1 VCSSGLLKGP
11 DKGSFYNERFIRGLP
26 FLAKKMKRIGG
37 SKIVES
43 INISHEPILWKISA
57 ERPTPAGL
65 SNDNLDYIILNT
77 INKCIQEGGPKS
89 KMPFVH
95 NMDTVTYAKKDTR
108 EVAMEAAAPRTDLL
122 MPQSGMFNYLTLT
135 PARSASA
142 TTSLN
147 GHDQVSSIQ
156 EGLNNTHMEALLQ
169 QHQRSL
175 HGHQGYAGQLEQQS
189 HMQQP
194 LSQDQNQQVY
204 NLLLKLL
211 LKERNQAATT
221 LAPQQHQAWPQHQ
234 LQTAIPAANTV
245 NTISNSWRYPNAHIP
260 ASHAPVAEPPS
271 LQGNIGNTPNIAS
284 LLGLQQIGNNVSA
297 HPASANRKMNDTLR
311 WLYLLQ
317 ANQIQGQQQASLNP
331 GTVLNSVLQ
340 NILQSE
346 LQQALRPNTFQLYPH
361 DQTTLSQTTYS
372 PSSQQPYSVADALSN
387 ITSQSQPVQYNQQ
400 PQPYQLEQYSLHQQY
415 PITQPS
421 LQQHQQLQQHN
432 GQDQHPYQPQDDP
445 YQSQDEEENK
455 EGHIMRE

>member
-1 VCSSGLLKGP
+1 LFASGLLKGP

-65 SNDNLDYIILNT
+65 SKDNLDYIVLNT

-95 NMDTVTYAKKDTR
+95 NMDTVTYAKKDAR
-108 EVAMEAAAPRTDLL
+108 KVAMEAAAPRTDLL
-122 MPQSGMFNYLTLT
+122 MPQGGMFNYLTLT

-169 QHQRSL
+169 QHQRML
-175 HGHQGYAGQLEQQS
+175 RGHQGYAGELDQQS

-194 LSQDQNQQVY
+194 LSQDQNQQV
-204 NLLLKLL
+204 NSLLLKLL

-221 LAPQQHQAWPQHQ
+221 LVPQQHQAWPQHQ
-234 LQTAIPAANTV
+234 LQTAIPAANT
-245 NTISNSWRYPNAHIP
+245 WRYPHAHIT
-260 ASHAPVAEPPS
+260 ASPAPVAELPS
-271 LQGNIGNTPNIAS
+271 LQVNTSNTPNIAS

-297 HPASANRKMNDTLR
+297 HPASANGNINDTLR

-317 ANQIQGQQQASLNP
+317 ANQIQGQQQATPNP

-340 NILQSE
+340 NILQSQ
-346 LQQALRPNTFQLYPH
+346 LQQAMRPNMFQLYPH
-361 DQTTLSQTTYS
+361 NQTPLSLTTYS
-372 PSSQQPYSVADALSN
+372 PPSQQPYSVADALAN

-400 PQPYQLEQYSLHQQY
+400 PQPYQLEQYSLPQQHLM
-415 PITQPS
+415 TQPS

-432 GQDQHPYQPQDDP
+432 GQDQHPDQPQDG
-445 YQSQDEEENK
+445 EENQD
-455 EGHIMRE
+455 GHRMRD

>member
-1 VCSSGLLKGP
+1 MCSSGLLKGP

-43 INISHEPILWKISA
+43 INISHEPILSKIST

-65 SNDNLDYIILNT
+65 SKDNLDYIVLNT

-108 EVAMEAAAPRTDLL
+108 EVAMEAAAPRTDLS

-135 PARSASA
+135 PARSVSA
-142 TTSLN
+142 TTLLN

-169 QHQRSL
+169 QHQRNL
-175 HGHQGYAGQLEQQS
+175 HGHQGYAGQLNQQS

-194 LSQDQNQQVY
+194 LSQDQNQQVN

-211 LKERNQAATT
+211 LKKRNQAATT

-234 LQTAIPAANTV
+234 LQTAMPAANTAD
-245 NTISNSWRYPNAHIP
+245 TISNAWRYPNAHIP
-260 ASHAPVAEPPS
+260 TSPAPVAEPPS

-284 LLGLQQIGNNVSA
+284 LLGLQQIGNIVSA
-297 HPASANRKMNDTLR
+297 HPASANGNINDTLR

-317 ANQIQGQQQASLNP
+317 ANQIQGQQQATPNP
-331 GTVLNSVLQ
+331 GTVLNNVLQ
-340 NILQSE
+340 NVLQSQ
-346 LQQALRPNTFQLYPH
+346 LQQAMRPNMFQLYPH
-361 DQTTLSQTTYS
+361 NQTTLSQTTYS
-372 PSSQQPYSVADALSN
+372 PSSQQPYSVADALAN
-387 ITSQSQPVQYNQQ
+387 ITSQTQPVQYNQQ
-400 PQPYQLEQYSLHQQY
+400 PQPYQLEQYSLPQQHLL
-415 PITQPS
+415 TQPS

-432 GQDQHPYQPQDDP
+432 GQDQHPYQPQD
-445 YQSQDEEENK
+445 EEENK
-455 EGHIMRE
+455 EGHIMRD

>member
-1 VCSSGLLKGP
+1 
-11 DKGSFYNERFIRGLP
+11 
-26 FLAKKMKRIGG
+26 
-37 SKIVES
+37 
-43 INISHEPILWKISA
+43 
-57 ERPTPAGL
+57 
-65 SNDNLDYIILNT
+65 
-77 INKCIQEGGPKS
+77 
-89 KMPFVH
+89 MPFVH

-175 HGHQGYAGQLEQQS
+175 HGHQGYAGQLDQQS

-194 LSQDQNQQVY
+194 LSQDQNQQVN

-245 NTISNSWRYPNAHIP
+245 NTISNAWRYPNAHIP
-260 ASHAPVAEPPS
+260 ASPAPVAEPPS

-372 PSSQQPYSVADALSN
+372 PSSQQPYSVADALAN

-400 PQPYQLEQYSLHQQY
+400 PPPYQLEQYSLHQQH
-415 PITQPS
+415 PMTQPS